1 MGTPES
7 HAKTMRVIDA
17 IAGGMPLGRALQ
29 MHDLQ
34 ARTFHR
40 VIASDKNACLE
51 YSQAREIQS
60 DIAVDEAVEIA
71 DDPNIDPQRARNMID
86 VRKWRASKHAP
97 KTFGDRVEMN
107 FQGSISVSDALAEAR
122 GRVLATLPG
131 SFQPLVIDATV
142 VETIG
147 LNDAEPS
154 DSGSDAPSPATL
166 QHDAPSG
173 PEPEEPDIFS

>member
-1 MGTPES
+1 LGTAES
-7 HAKTMRVIDA
+7 LDKTMRVIDA
-17 IAGGMPLGRALQ
+17 VASGMPLGRALQ
-29 MHDLQ
+29 ANDLQ

-40 VIASDKNACLE
+40 TIARDKEACLQ

-97 KTFGDRVEMN
+97 RTFGDRVDVN

-122 GRVLATLPG
+122 QRLATLPG

-142 VETIG
+142 IDTIG
-147 LNDAEPS
+147 VSHDEPS
-154 DSGSDAPSPATL
+154 DTESDAPGPAL
-166 QHDAPSG
+166 QVSTPAPA
-173 PEPEEPDIFS
+173 EPDIFS